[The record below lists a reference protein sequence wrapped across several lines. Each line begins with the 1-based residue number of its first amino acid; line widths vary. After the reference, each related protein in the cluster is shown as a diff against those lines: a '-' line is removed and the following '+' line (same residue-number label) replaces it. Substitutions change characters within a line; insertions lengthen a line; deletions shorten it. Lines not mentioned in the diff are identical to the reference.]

1 MSHVTLEYPT
11 SWLAALGTDE
21 KSFAR
26 DARVASAMKLFEI
39 GKLSSEQASTL
50 AGMPRT
56 EFLLTCRQWGV
67 NSVSWDEAELRAEFA
82 TPLK

>member
-1 MSHVTLEYPT
+1 MSRVTLEYPT

-21 KSFAR
+21 KSFGR
-26 DARVASAMKLFEI
+26 DAKIASGMKLFEI
-39 GKLSSEQASTL
+39 GKLTSEQAATL
-50 AGMPRT
+50 AEISRS

-67 NSVSWDEAELRAEFA
+67 NSVLWDDAELRAEFA